1 MMQNRKNEDKKKPEA
16 LGGNSDSFHKKTIY
30 DRVSKFSELRKQT
43 RDFTDYLYNQSDLHV
58 AYKADGDFDI
68 VTHFKQKRYLQFANK
83 LSQCSNYLKFR
94 NYYEVEQVKLVEMYS
109 CQQHWLC
116 PFCASARATKMVQ
129 RYHERLEFIL
139 NTKGKKRYEVAFIT
153 LTVKNSKNLKEVW
166 QHMISSFKTYQ
177 MRRKDWIRGKGSF
190 NEFCKIDG
198 CVYTYEITYNKDTG
212 EFHPHI
218 HIIAV
223 IDSYIEFTAL
233 SDEWFDITGDS
244 FVVDVRKVRK
254 ENGNYNK
261 SFCELFKYAL
271 KFSSMPYDVIWDIHE
286 ILAPNRKPRISGSF
300 GSFYGVKIPETDTD
314 ELEDYLEDEAYFE
327 LLYQFCKINGYNLI
341 DLKINP

>member
-1 MMQNRKNEDKKKPEA
+1 MQKGAKKDKKKPEA
-16 LGGNSDSFHKKTIY
+16 LGGNSGSFHRKTIY

-43 RDFTDYLYNQSDLHV
+43 RDFTDYLFRQADL
-58 AYKADGDFDI
+58 YEGYETGGNFDI
-68 VTHFKQKRYLQFANK
+68 VGHFKQKRYVQFAYK

-129 RYHERLEFIL
+129 RYHERLDFIL
-139 NTKGKKRYEVAFIT
+139 NTKGKKRYKVAFIT
-153 LTVKNSKNLKEVW
+153 LTVKNSSDLKQVW
-166 QHMISSFKTYQ
+166 HDMVKAFKTYQ
-177 MRRKDWIRGKGSF
+177 MRRKDYLRGKGSF

-198 CVYTYEITYNKDTG
+198 AVYTYEITYNNETG

-223 IDSYIEFTAL
+223 IDEYIEQTAM
-233 SDEWFDITGDS
+233 SQEWFDITGDS
-244 FVVDVRKVRK
+244 FIVDIRKVRK

-286 ILAPNRKPRISGSF
+286 KLAPNRKPRISGSF
-300 GSFYGVKIPETDTD
+300 GSFYGVKIPESDTD

-327 LLYQFCKINGYNLI
+327 LLYQFCRINGYNLV
-341 DLKINP
+341 DLNIKS